1 MSCRHCGSEHAPG
14 TTQCPKTGERMDAPG
29 VIGTR
34 IDRYEVL
41 RLLGSGGFGSVYRA
55 RHVHT
60 DAEVALKVLK
70 RQLNADAQMIERFL
84 REAKAAAAVGSDHI
98 VRVMDAG
105 VAADGTAF
113 LAMELLEGW
122 DLKELIT
129 REGPQNPRRLVSII
143 LQVLDGL
150 AAAHAKGIVHRD
162 MKPANVFVT
171 RKTDANGGEHDFVKL
186 LDFGISKMQ
195 ASSDVAGLT
204 MTGVAMGTPAYMA
217 PEQFFDAR
225 SVDGRADLYSVA
237 AMLFELLASRLPF
250 EAQSYADLIIKVKT
264 ETPPPLL
271 SVQPQ
276 LPPAVGSAVD
286 RGLAK
291 EKEKR
296 FANAREFAGAL
307 RAGLGVSGE
316 TPLPRP
322 ADTGAPR
329 PAAVGTE
336 ASLLFGKTSTP
347 MPAGPKPVATPVSG
361 NTGWVVP
368 TSNVTQPPVMAVA
381 QPAPVA
387 AAPVAAAPAAKSST
401 MKTVAI
407 VVGGLIAAL
416 FLCCI
421 IGNIMQAASNG

>member
-1 MSCRHCGSEHAPG
+1 MSCRHCGSEHAVG

-29 VIGTR
+29 LIGTR

-70 RQLNADAQMIERFL
+70 RQLNADQQMIERFL

-98 VRVMDAG
+98 VRVLDAG

-113 LAMELLEGW
+113 LAMELLDGW
-122 DLKELIT
+122 DLKELVT
-129 REGPQNPRRLVSII
+129 REGPQNPRRLVAII

-171 RKTDANGGEHDFVKL
+171 RKVDSSGVEHDFVKL
-186 LDFGISKMQ
+186 LDFGISKMH
-195 ASSDVAGLT
+195 ASGDVAGLT

-237 AMLFELLASRLPF
+237 AMLFELLANRLPF
-250 EAQSYADLIIKVKT
+250 EAQSYAELIVKVKT
-264 ETPPPLL
+264 EVPPPLA
-271 SVQPQ
+271 SIQPQ
-276 LPPAVGSAVD
+276 LPAGIAAAVD
-286 RGLAK
+286 RGLSKDKDQRWPNAK
-291 EKEKR
+291 EL
-296 FANAREFAGAL
+296 AAAL
-307 RAGLGVSGE
+307 RASVGVTSE
-316 TPLPRP
+316 APMARP

-329 PAAVGTE
+329 PGTVD
-336 ASLLFGKTSTP
+336 SLMFGATSTP
-347 MPAGPKPVATPVSG
+347 KPATPVSG

-368 TSNVTQPPVMAVA
+368 TSNVVSQPPAPAPAVA
-381 QPAPVA
+381 TP
-387 AAPVAAAPAAKSST
+387 AAPVAPVAPVAKSST
-401 MKTVAI
+401 GKTVAI
-407 VVGGLIAAL
+407 VVGGLVAAL
-416 FLCCI
+416 FACCI
-421 IGNIMQAASNG
+421 IGNILQAISNN